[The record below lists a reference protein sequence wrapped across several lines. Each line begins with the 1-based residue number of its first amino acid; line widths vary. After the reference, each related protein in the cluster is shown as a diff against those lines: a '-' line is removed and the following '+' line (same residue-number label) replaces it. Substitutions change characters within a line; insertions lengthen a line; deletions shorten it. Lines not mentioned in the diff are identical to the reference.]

1 MIAPSGGGTA
11 VKLKE
16 MKFQGRSWM
25 KMLPARKQREV
36 TLDSV
41 HPLTRRFLM
50 MDKQATAKLSTV
62 FTSGAVRGCRK
73 RDRTLQTAKL
83 NASLASKI
91 KSKLISKSH

>member
-36 TLDSV
+36 SQDN
-41 HPLTRRFLM
+41 LTGFLLL
-50 MDKQATAKLSTV
+50 QYHSAVSSEVTVTAVTQSC
-62 FTSGAVRGCRK
+62 FVRGK
-73 RDRTLQTAKL
+73 VP
-83 NASLASKI
+83 
-91 KSKLISKSH
+91 

>member
-36 TLDSV
+36 SQGN
-41 HPLTRRFLM
+41 LTGFLLLQYH
-50 MDKQATAKLSTV
+50 DVILLFPQKLQW
-62 FTSGAVRGCRK
+62 
-73 RDRTLQTAKL
+73 LQ
-83 NASLASKI
+83 SLKAA
-91 KSKLISKSH
+91 L

>member
-36 TLDSV
+36 S
-41 HPLTRRFLM
+41 HGNLTGFLLLQYH
-50 MDKQATAKLSTV
+50 DVILLFPQKLQW
-62 FTSGAVRGCRK
+62 
-73 RDRTLQTAKL
+73 LQ
-83 NASLASKI
+83 SLKAA
-91 KSKLISKSH
+91 L

>member
-36 TLDSV
+36 SQDN
-41 HPLTRRFLM
+41 LTGFLLLQYH
-50 MDKQATAKLSTV
+50 DVILLFPQKLQW
-62 FTSGAVRGCRK
+62 
-73 RDRTLQTAKL
+73 LQ
-83 NASLASKI
+83 SLKAA
-91 KSKLISKSH
+91 L